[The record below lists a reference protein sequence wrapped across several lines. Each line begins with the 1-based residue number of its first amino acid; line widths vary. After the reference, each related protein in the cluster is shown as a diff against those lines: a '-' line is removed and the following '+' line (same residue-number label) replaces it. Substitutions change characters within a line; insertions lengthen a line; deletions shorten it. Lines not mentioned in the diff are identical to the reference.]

1 MALYLLLIEIIVVPR
16 GACKT
21 QAARA
26 LRSIRSKKIQDLTR
40 QLENMRGQ
48 HQATV
53 EQLNSLIVDR
63 DNALTAEKNK
73 RKQDQQGLCRIE
85 QYYRILP
92 MTQIMSELM
101 YFPTKTY
108 RILVKAIRGLLFKN
122 HFMYLSELI
131 IVSTP
136 ISRVGRIR

>member
-1 MALYLLLIEIIVVPR
+1 MAFYLLLVEIRVVPR
-16 GACKT
+16 GACNT

-48 HQATV
+48 HQATI
-53 EQLNSLIVDR
+53 EQLNSLVVDR

-85 QYYRILP
+85 
-92 MTQIMSELM
+92 E
-101 YFPTKTY
+101 
-108 RILVKAIRGLLFKN
+108 
-122 HFMYLSELI
+122 YLSDPPNY
-131 IVSTP
+131 STVQ
-136 ISRVGRIR
+136 ILTYAYLA